1 MVSAAITISTA
12 GITIMDYA
20 GAMRTAWRKSV
31 RILPKRSGEKAGE
44 ERIMFENQLIIA
56 ATDGNGRIIASQP
69 YDEFLSGRK
78 NLEILSYYT
87 GEKLFDILYDD
98 LGIVRYENNKLAIKI
113 VYQMNPVQTTM
124 TLLGKIA
131 EAVIVRRCHENEEI
145 NKRWLSIARR
155 KKARYKTAAR
165 FKAVGTG
172 LKSTRNLYPALYN
185 PFDTQRDVIWVD
197 NEEMRAM
204 IRTSSVS
211 GLEAG
216 LQLKVSRNGKGYFFQ
231 DLCNLRYEVPV
242 VYFDIA
248 HDYDVVARELL
259 LDQYARGI
267 TGSNIILEENFVRA
281 SAIDYGGY
289 EEVCF
294 YEDLVMA
301 LVTGKMTIDDLLVH
315 RDVEN
320 NPTFKNA
327 LITATL
333 SQLPINNIIA

>member
-1 MVSAAITISTA
+1 
-12 GITIMDYA
+12 
-20 GAMRTAWRKSV
+20 
-31 RILPKRSGEKAGE
+31 
-44 ERIMFENQLIIA
+44 MFESQLIIA
-56 ATDGNGRIIASQP
+56 ATDGNGKIIASQP
-69 YDEFLSGRK
+69 YYEFLNGRK
-78 NLEILSYYT
+78 NLEILNYYT

-98 LGIVRYENNKLAIKI
+98 LDIVGYENNKLAIKI

-124 TLLGKIA
+124 SLLGKIA
-131 EAVIVRRCHENEEI
+131 EAVIVRRCHEDEEI
-145 NKRWLSIARR
+145 NRKWLSIARR
-155 KKARYKTAAR
+155 KKAKYKTVAK

-172 LKSTRNLYPALYN
+172 LKSTRNLYPNLYN

-197 NEEMRAM
+197 DEGMRAM
-204 IRTSSVS
+204 IKTSSIS

-216 LQLKVSRNGKGYFFQ
+216 LQLKVSRNGMGYFFQ

-259 LDQYARGI
+259 LEQYSRGI
-267 TGSNIILEENFVRA
+267 SNSNIILEENFVRA
-281 SAIDYGGY
+281 SAIDYRGY

-315 RDVEN
+315 KDVEN
-320 NPTFKNA
+320 NPTFKNS
-327 LITATL
+327 LITAML
-333 SQLPINNIIA
+333 SQLPIENIIV